1 MASIRDIKGRI
12 KSIKSTQQITKA
24 MKLVSSVK
32 LQKERDRFEKNK
44 FYVDKMK
51 HMIASIA
58 ENSQNLNSIYLNES
72 THVKKIGYIVITSD
86 RGLCGGYN
94 QNVLKEV
101 MKVRNQ
107 NIDETYFALG
117 RKGKAFFQRNNMQ
130 ISESHSGISEQPA
143 YEDARRIGE
152 HIITKYAD
160 GEFDEVKLIYTVF
173 HSMMSQEVVTFDL
186 LPVNVDNF
194 EKTEQKYKQELN
206 FEPSDDVVLDYLI
219 PKYMN
224 SVLYGAMIEASVC
237 EEAARMTSMD
247 NATKNAGDIID
258 DLTLIFNRARQAAIT
273 KEITEIVSGANA
285 LA

>member
-94 QNVLKEV
+94 QNVFKEV
-101 MKVRNQ
+101 MRIRNR
-107 NIDETYFALG
+107 NLDETYFALG
-117 RKGKAFFQRNNMQ
+117 RKGKAFLQRNSMQ
-130 ISESHSGISEQPA
+130 ISE
-143 YEDARRIGE
+143 
-152 HIITKYAD
+152 
-160 GEFDEVKLIYTVF
+160 
-173 HSMMSQEVVTFDL
+173 
-186 LPVNVDNF
+186 
-194 EKTEQKYKQELN
+194 
-206 FEPSDDVVLDYLI
+206 
-219 PKYMN
+219 
-224 SVLYGAMIEASVC
+224 
-237 EEAARMTSMD
+237 
-247 NATKNAGDIID
+247 
-258 DLTLIFNRARQAAIT
+258 
-273 KEITEIVSGANA
+273 
-285 LA
+285 